1 MASLERTYRLLIVDD
16 DETDRRLYGWLLAR
30 QAPGAFEI
38 EQARDGAEGITAL
51 RERNFDCLLLDFSLP
66 DLTGLEFLVEAIVDG
81 ELPCAVVL
89 ITGHGNEAI
98 AVEAMKIGVQDYLVK
113 DHVNEGRLWRAI
125 VRAVSQRELR
135 VRLAQS
141 MRALTAA
148 NATLE
153 QEVDAHKQT
162 EIELRTARDQAE
174 QANQA
179 KTRFVAMV
187 THELRTPLNGILG
200 YAQLLRL
207 EGGLSASQN
216 ARVGGML
223 QAGRHLFGMIERLL
237 DFASIESGRM
247 QLHPARISVRDLTEA
262 CLAAVGPAAAERGLG
277 LRLVCQHDAPRQIVA
292 DPARLR
298 QVLLNLLGNAVKFT
312 GSGDIELR
320 IVAARPRGALRIEVA
335 DTGPGISATSR
346 EKLFQDFE
354 RLDAP
359 ASIEGAGLG
368 LAISARFVGLMGG
381 AIGYLPNPGRGS
393 IFWLELPPAAADSPS
408 PGEAAKGEAAKGE
421 AANAEP
427 ARVGGSVLLVDDIAM
442 NRDIISAFL
451 RAAGYDVTLADGG
464 REAVQLASE
473 QSFDLILMD
482 VRMPEMDGLEA
493 ARLIRALPAP
503 HGELPILAL
512 TAYHFPDQIAQC
524 QMAGMN
530 GHVTKPVDYALLTQ
544 AVVNAM
550 SCPPADWIEEI
561 AEARHARAE
570 APSPPRLDRAVLD
583 QLLAFLPPEE
593 LAPNMRSL
601 RARMEQ
607 MVELMDRAEQVAMDD
622 PERAMLMDTAHA
634 LASASGL
641 FGFTA
646 LAVAAR
652 DFEHAVAA
660 DTEDVMLAA
669 RRLYDEIH
677 DAPLAEVSCQAAVV
691 SEAVPIHPASS

>member
-1 MASLERTYRLLIVDD
+1 MTSLERTYRLLIVDD

-98 AVEAMKIGVQDYLVK
+98 AVEAMKLGVQDYLVK

-135 VRLAQS
+135 VRLARS
-141 MRALTAA
+141 MRALTQA

-174 QANQA
+174 QASQA

-207 EGGLSASQN
+207 EGGLSATQN

-247 QLHPARISVRDLTEA
+247 ELHPARISVRDLTEA
-262 CLAAVGPAAAERGLG
+262 CLVAVGPAAAERGLG
-277 LRLVCQHDAPRQIVA
+277 LRLVCAHDTPRQIVA

-312 GSGDIELR
+312 GYGDVELR

-381 AIGYLPNPGRGS
+381 AIGYLPNPGGGS
-393 IFWLELPPAAADSPS
+393 IFWLELPPAAADHVP
-408 PGEAAKGEAAKGE
+408 KGEAAKAE
-421 AANAEP
+421 AAIAEP

-442 NRDIISAFL
+442 NRDIICAFL
-451 RAAGYDVTLADGG
+451 RAAGYDVTQADGG
-464 REAVQLASE
+464 REAVRLASE

-503 HGELPILAL
+503 HGQQPILAL

-530 GHVTKPVDYALLTQ
+530 GHVTKPVDYGLLTQ

-550 SCPPADWIEEI
+550 SCRPAEWIEEI

-570 APSPPRLDRAVLD
+570 APSLPRLDRAVLD
-583 QLLAFLPPEE
+583 QLLAFLPPED
-593 LAPNMRSL
+593 LAPNLRSL

-607 MVELMDRAEQVAMDD
+607 MEELMDRAKQVVMDE
-622 PERAMLMDTAHA
+622 PERALLTDTAHA

-641 FGFTA
+641 FGFIA

-660 DTEDVMLAA
+660 DTADVMLAA

-677 DAPLAEVSCQAAVV
+677 AAPFAELSCQASVV
-691 SEAVPIHPASS
+691 SEAVPIQSAPS